1 MWVCEKPLIIS
12 NTIFRY
18 KYVLN
23 TEASKGISGQWEAGI
38 DRLVDLRLL
47 PTITRPMQYVLST
60 KAGEGGQYLPV
71 KNASEIYEPNAK
83 HVELEDE
90 WETFLLKFS
99 VMNPLENPHDELYL
113 SSEILGDKLV
123 KLEKVKVP

>member
-23 TEASKGISGQWEAGI
+23 TEASKGISGQQEAGI

-47 PTITRPMQYVLST
+47 PTITRPMQYALST
-60 KAGEGGQYLPV
+60 KAGKGVQYFPV

-90 WETFLLKFS
+90 Y
-99 VMNPLENPHDELYL
+99 PLENANDELFL
-113 SSEILGDKLV
+113 SLEMLSDKLV

>member
-1 MWVCEKPLIIS
+1 ML
-12 NTIFRY
+12 
-18 KYVLN
+18 
-23 TEASKGISGQWEAGI
+23 
-38 DRLVDLRLL
+38 
-47 PTITRPMQYVLST
+47 
-60 KAGEGGQYLPV
+60 V